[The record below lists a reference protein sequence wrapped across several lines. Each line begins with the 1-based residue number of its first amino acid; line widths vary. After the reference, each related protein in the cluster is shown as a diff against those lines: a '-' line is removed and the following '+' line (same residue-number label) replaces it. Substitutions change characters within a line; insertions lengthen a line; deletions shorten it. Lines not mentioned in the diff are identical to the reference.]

1 MGIRAFREET
11 IMKKIIPL
19 LLVFCLTFGV
29 MPARAAR
36 SIASFADVAPGAYYA
51 SAVQWAV
58 DSGVTSGTTA
68 STFSPNDTCTR
79 AQILT
84 FLWRALGTPERA
96 GQIFLNDVPSDAYY
110 AKAALWGRL
119 SDLYSGNQF
128 QPNEPCTRAMA
139 VEFMWKAEG
148 SPKASPAAF
157 SDVPASG
164 DTASAVAWAVEQ
176 GITSGTSATTF
187 SPDKTCTRAQI
198 VTFLHRAYKDA
209 APADDTETPPAETK
223 PASPDFEETP
233 VTETPPAETKP
244 STLIPGKTPVMDE
257 AEIDGTYVNGN
268 FKITTVTTP
277 RGVKFEIFKLIPD
290 GKYIQQMHGTLLIP
304 STLIE
309 EHGTL
314 FAQWNGMVMS
324 FYQGCLVLETPAEYS
339 FMSGLYTKQSG
350 SSAVDSEQPV
360 SPASGRTPVTDI
372 SEVYG
377 TYLFE
382 GYTAYVKPGST
393 ASKVKLEIYRNA
405 LANDPNAEPSVF
417 GTLVVSSSNGTI
429 SAGWNGMTA
438 TFYKECLLMEMPN
451 AFPHLSG
458 LYTKQ

>member
-1 MGIRAFREET
+1 
-11 IMKKIIPL
+11 MKKAAL
-19 LLVFCLTFGV
+19 LLLAFCLTFGSI
-29 MPARAAR
+29 PAAAL
-36 SIASFADVAPGAYYA
+36 SSSPFPDVAPGSYYA

-58 DSGVTSGTTA
+58 DRGVTSGTTA
-68 STFSPNDTCTR
+68 STFSPDDTCTR

-84 FLWRALGTPERA
+84 FLWRALGSPKRT
-96 GQIFLNDVPSDAYY
+96 GQALLADVPSDAYY

-119 SDLYSGNQF
+119 ADIYSGGYF
-128 QPNEPCTRAMA
+128 QPNQPCTRAMA
-139 VEFMWKAEG
+139 VEFIWRAAG

-209 APADDTETPPAETK
+209 VPGGT
-223 PASPDFEETP
+223 SPDTTP
-233 VTETPPAETKP
+233 SSGTETPPAETKP

-268 FKITTVTTP
+268 YKITTVNTP
-277 RGVKFEIFKLIPD
+277 RGVKFEITKLIPG

-304 STLIE
+304 TTMIE

-314 FAQWNGMVMS
+314 FAQWNGVVMS
-324 FYQGCLVLETPAEYS
+324 FYQGCLVLEMPAEYS

-350 SSAVDSEQPV
+350 TSAVDSDQPV
-360 SPASGRTPVTDI
+360 SPASGKTPVTDI

-438 TFYKECLLMEMPN
+438 TFYKECLLMEMPDVY
-451 AFPHLSG
+451 PHLAG

>member
-1 MGIRAFREET
+1 
-11 IMKKIIPL
+11 MKKAAL
-19 LLVFCLTFGV
+19 LLLAFCLTFGSI
-29 MPARAAR
+29 PAAAL
-36 SIASFADVAPGAYYA
+36 SSSPFPDVAPGSYYA

-58 DSGVTSGTTA
+58 DRGVTSGTTA

-84 FLWRALGTPERA
+84 FLWRALGSPERT
-96 GQIFLNDVPSDAYY
+96 GQALLADVPSDAYY

-119 SDLYSGNQF
+119 ADIYSGGYF
-128 QPNEPCTRAMA
+128 QPNQPCTRAMA
-139 VEFMWKAEG
+139 VEFIWRAEG
-148 SPKASPAAF
+148 SPKASLAAF

-176 GITSGTSATTF
+176 GITSGTTATTF

-209 APADDTETPPAETK
+209 LPGGT
-223 PASPDFEETP
+223 SPDTTP
-233 VTETPPAETKP
+233 SSGTETPPAETKP
-244 STLIPGKTPVMDE
+244 STLIPGKTPVTDK
-257 AEIDGTYVNGN
+257 AELAGTYANDRY
-268 FKITTVTTP
+268 TVIVTP
-277 RGVKFEIFKLIPD
+277 SSTGIDFEIRLTK
-290 GKYIQQMHGTLLIP
+290 QMDSDPAVKGGLKVFEEN
-304 STLIE
+304 STLT
-309 EHGTL
+309 GAWDGL
-314 FAQWNGMVMS
+314 VMT
-324 FYQGCLVLETPAEYS
+324 FYQDGVQVELPDKS
-339 FMSGLYTKQSG
+339 SKISGWYEKLSG

-360 SPASGRTPVTDI
+360 SPASGKTPVTDI

-438 TFYKECLLMEMPN
+438 TFYKECLLMEMPDVY
-451 AFPHLSG
+451 PHLAG